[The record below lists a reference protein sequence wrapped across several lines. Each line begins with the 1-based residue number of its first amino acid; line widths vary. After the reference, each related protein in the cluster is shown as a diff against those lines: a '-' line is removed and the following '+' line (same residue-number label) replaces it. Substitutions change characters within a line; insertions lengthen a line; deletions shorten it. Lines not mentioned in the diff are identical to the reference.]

1 MYITSTINIHSQ
13 GQARQLGVLQ
23 CNNLEDLV
31 EKFRFIVNSKPQW
44 AENMGSGYYRVK

>member
-23 CNNLEDLV
+23 HNFEDLV
-31 EKFRFIVNSKPQW
+31 ENS
-44 AENMGSGYYRVK
+44 GL